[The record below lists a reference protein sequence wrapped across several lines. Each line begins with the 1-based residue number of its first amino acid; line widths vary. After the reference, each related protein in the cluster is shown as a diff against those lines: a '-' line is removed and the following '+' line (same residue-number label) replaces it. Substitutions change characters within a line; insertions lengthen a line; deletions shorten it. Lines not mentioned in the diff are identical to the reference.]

1 MNYVKLRLSI
11 DCYSENF
18 VLACTSLTIYIY
30 IYICKQKLYLFMENV
45 CDDGIQLNSRA
56 SLLQGELLQIS
67 VENTLFC
74 DQLGMQYHKKF
85 TSWKWIDL
93 R

>member
-1 MNYVKLRLSI
+1 
-11 DCYSENF
+11 
-18 VLACTSLTIYIY
+18 
-30 IYICKQKLYLFMENV
+30 MENV